1 MKSNSSEAE
10 SSDPTAQN
18 LEASVSPGNLAGSSY
33 GFNGSTLDV
42 DADCLSRDKEDVL
55 RELSDLNDQLEA
67 KKLEVEGFSRQIT
80 ELRGLLE
87 FQSAKEEALNIVE
100 ELERRF
106 GDEGHLAQ
114 LNKQLEVAQEEAQL
128 RLSQLHHV
136 QEELEHY
143 YLLSR
148 HQARLLDQSSALN
161 KKAFGMISDMVV
173 NEQVM

>member
-18 LEASVSPGNLAGSSY
+18 LESSVSPGNLAGSSY

-106 GDEGHLAQ
+106 VGDEGHLAQ

-128 RLSQLHHV
+128 RLSQLHQV

-143 YLLSR
+143 FLLSR
-148 HQARLLDQSSALN
+148 KQSTMLDASTKLQERAAVLLAGLR
-161 KKAFGMISDMVV
+161 V
-173 NEQVM
+173 

>member
-1 MKSNSSEAE
+1 M
-10 SSDPTAQN
+10 
-18 LEASVSPGNLAGSSY
+18 
-33 GFNGSTLDV
+33 
-42 DADCLSRDKEDVL
+42 L

-67 KKLEVEGFSRQIT
+67 KKLEVERFSRQIT

-100 ELERRF
+100 ELEWRF

-148 HQARLLDQSSALN
+148 KQSTMLDASTKLQERAAVLLAG
-161 KKAFGMISDMVV
+161 FRV
-173 NEQVM
+173 

>member
-10 SSDPTAQN
+10 SSDSTAQN
-18 LEASVSPGNLAGSSY
+18 PEASVSPDNLACSSY
-33 GFNGSTLDV
+33 GFNGSTLDI

-143 YLLSR
+143 FLLSR
-148 HQARLLDQSSALN
+148 KKSTMLDASTKLQERAAVLLAG
-161 KKAFGMISDMVV
+161 FRV
-173 NEQVM
+173 